1 MNMKTLH
8 RFGLSVFASLT
19 IAALSAC
26 GGGSKEAAKPADK
39 PVDAPATPAA
49 AAPAAK
55 LTGQV
60 NVYNWIEYIPEKYVA
75 NFTETVGPK
84 VNYDTFET
92 DEALNAKLIAGNSG
106 YDVVVPGA
114 AFAENQIKQGKF
126 MKLDKSKLP
135 NYKNLD
141 PALMAQI
148 AKMDPNNDY
157 LVPWAW
163 GFTGVGINEAKVKKA
178 LGDMPLPENPF
189 DLVFK
194 PEYTSKL
201 KSCGIFMLD
210 SPSEILPAALQY
222 LGKDASSNNVADY
235 TAALDMLKKVRGD
248 IRKFGDSSVV
258 NEIADGNLCVFLGWS
273 GDINMAAERSGNP
286 DIKVLLGHGG
296 IVFFDTMAITA
307 DAKNV
312 DQAYAWI
319 NYSLDPKNAATIT
332 NELGYASPNKAAL
345 DQGLID
351 KKFADNKTI
360 FLSADVLSQMAP
372 RRLPSDQA
380 AVRAMNDAFRQ
391 FKTGK

>member
-1 MNMKTLH
+1 MSMKTLH

-39 PVDAPATPAA
+39 PADGPAAA

-60 NVYNWIEYIPEKYVA
+60 NVFNWIEYIPEKYVA

-114 AFAENQIKQGKF
+114 AFAEVQIKQGKF
-126 MKLDKSKLP
+126 MKLDKTKLP

-148 AKMDPNNDY
+148 AKMDPNNEH
-157 LVPWAW
+157 LIPWAW

-235 TAALDMLKKVRGD
+235 TAALDLLKKVRGD
-248 IRKFGDSSVV
+248 VRKFGDSSVV

-319 NYSLDPKNAATIT
+319 NYALDPKNAATIT
-332 NELGYASPNKAAL
+332 NELGYANPNKASL
-345 DQGLID
+345 DGGLVD

-360 FLSADVLSQMAP
+360 FLSADVLQQMAP

-380 AVRAMNDAFRQ
+380 ALRAMNDVFRQ

>member
-1 MNMKTLH
+1 MTVL
-8 RFGLSVFASLT
+8 ASFT

-39 PVDAPATPAA
+39 PADAPAA

-60 NVYNWIEYIPEKYVA
+60 NVFNWVEYIPEKYTA
-75 NFTETVGPK
+75 NFTEAVGPK

-114 AFAENQIKQGKF
+114 AFAEVQIKQGKF

-178 LGDMPLPENPF
+178 LGDMPIPENPF

-222 LGKDASSNNVADY
+222 IGKDASSNNPADY
-235 TAALDMLKKVRGD
+235 AAALDMLKKVRGD
-248 IRKFGDSSVV
+248 VRKFGDSSVV

-319 NYSLDPKNAATIT
+319 NYALDPKNAATIT
-332 NELGYASPNKAAL
+332 NELGYATPNKVAVE
-345 DQGLID
+345 QGLVD

-380 AVRAMNDAFRQ
+380 ALRAMNDAFRQ

>member
-1 MNMKTLH
+1 MSMKTLH

-26 GGGSKEAAKPADK
+26 GGGSKDAAKPADK
-39 PVDAPATPAA
+39 PADAPAAA

-60 NVYNWIEYIPEKYVA
+60 NVFNWIEYIPEKYVA

-114 AFAENQIKQGKF
+114 AFAEVQIKQGKF
-126 MKLDKSKLP
+126 MKLDKTKLP

-148 AKMDPNNDY
+148 AKMDPNNEH
-157 LVPWAW
+157 LIPWAW

-178 LGDMPLPENPF
+178 LGDMPMPENPF

-235 TAALDMLKKVRGD
+235 TAALDLLKKVRGD
-248 IRKFGDSSVV
+248 VRKFGDSSVV

-319 NYSLDPKNAATIT
+319 NYALDPKNAATIT
-332 NELGYASPNKAAL
+332 NELGYANPNKASL
-345 DQGLID
+345 DGGLVD

-360 FLSADVLSQMAP
+360 FLSADVLNQMAP

-380 AVRAMNDAFRQ
+380 ALRAMNDVFRQ

>member
-1 MNMKTLH
+1 MKMNQLH
-8 RFGLSVFASLT
+8 RFGMTLLASVT

-39 PVDAPATPAA
+39 PADAPPAA
-49 AAPAAK
+49 VAPAAK

-60 NVYNWIEYIPEKYVA
+60 NVFNWVEYIPEKFA
-75 NFTETVGPK
+75 ATFTEQVGPK

-114 AFAENQIKQGKF
+114 AFAEVQIKQGKF
-126 MKLDKSKLP
+126 MKLDKAKLP

-178 LGDMPLPENPF
+178 LGDMPMPENPF

-210 SPSEILPAALQY
+210 SPSEVLPAALQY
-222 LGKDASSNNVADY
+222 LGKDASSNNTADY

-248 IRKFGDSSVV
+248 VRKFGDSSVV
-258 NEIADGNLCVFLGWS
+258 NEIADGNLCAFLAWS
-273 GDINMAAERSGNP
+273 GDVNMAAERSGNP

-319 NYSLDPKNAATIT
+319 NYALDPKNAAGIT
-332 NELGYASPNKAAL
+332 NELGYAIPNKAAVE
-345 DQGLID
+345 QGLVD

-360 FLSADVLSQMAP
+360 FLSAENLATMAP

-380 AVRAMNDAFRQ
+380 ALRAMNDVFRQ

>member
-1 MNMKTLH
+1 MSMKTLH

-26 GGGSKEAAKPADK
+26 GGGSKDAAKPADK
-39 PVDAPATPAA
+39 PADAPAAA

-60 NVYNWIEYIPEKYVA
+60 NVFNWIEYIPEKYVA

-114 AFAENQIKQGKF
+114 AFAEVQIKQGKF
-126 MKLDKSKLP
+126 MKLDKTKLP

-148 AKMDPNNDY
+148 AKMDPNNEH
-157 LVPWAW
+157 LIPWAW

-178 LGDMPLPENPF
+178 LGDMPMPENPF

-235 TAALDMLKKVRGD
+235 TAALDLLKKVRGD
-248 IRKFGDSSVV
+248 VRKFGDSSVV

-319 NYSLDPKNAATIT
+319 NYALDPKNAATIT
-332 NELGYASPNKAAL
+332 NELGYANPNKASL
-345 DQGLID
+345 DGGLVD

-360 FLSADVLSQMAP
+360 FLSADVLNQMAP

>member
-1 MNMKTLH
+1 MSMKTLH

-39 PVDAPATPAA
+39 PADAPPAA

-60 NVYNWIEYIPEKYVA
+60 NVFNWIEYIPEKYVA

-114 AFAENQIKQGKF
+114 AFAEVQIKQGKF
-126 MKLDKSKLP
+126 MKLDKTKLP

-148 AKMDPNNDY
+148 AKMDPNNEH
-157 LVPWAW
+157 LIPWAW

-178 LGDMPLPENPF
+178 LGDMPMPENPF

-235 TAALDMLKKVRGD
+235 TAALDLLKKVRGD
-248 IRKFGDSSVV
+248 VRKFGDSSVV

-319 NYSLDPKNAATIT
+319 NYALDPKNAATIT
-332 NELGYASPNKAAL
+332 NELGYANPNKASL
-345 DQGLID
+345 DGGLVD

-360 FLSADVLSQMAP
+360 FLSADVLNQMAP

-380 AVRAMNDAFRQ
+380 ALRAMNDVFRQ

>member
-1 MNMKTLH
+1 MSMNTLN
-8 RFGLSVFASLT
+8 RFGMTVLASFA

-26 GGGSKEAAKPADK
+26 GGGKDAAKSVDKPAD
-39 PVDAPATPAA
+39 APAA
-49 AAPAAK
+49 AVPTAK

-60 NVYNWIEYIPEKYVA
+60 NVFNWVEYIPEKYTA
-75 NFTETVGPK
+75 NFTEVIGPK

-106 YDVVVPGA
+106 YDVVVPGSSY
-114 AFAENQIKQGKF
+114 AEVQIKQGKF

-141 PALMAQI
+141 PALMAQV
-148 AKMDPNNDY
+148 AKIDPNNDY

-178 LGDMPLPENPF
+178 LGDMPMPENPF

-210 SPSEILPAALQY
+210 SPSEVLPAALQY
-222 LGKDASSNNVADY
+222 LGKDASSKNPADY
-235 TAALDMLKKVRGD
+235 AAALDMLKKVRGD
-248 IRKFGDSSVV
+248 VRKFGDSSVV

-296 IVFFDTMAITA
+296 IVFFDSMAIAA

-319 NYSLDPKNAATIT
+319 NYALDPKNAATIT

-345 DQGLID
+345 DQGLVD

-360 FLSADVLSQMAP
+360 FLSAEDMQKMAL
-372 RRLPSDQA
+372 RRLPSEQA
-380 AVRAMNDAFRQ
+380 AVRAMNDVFRQ

>member
-1 MNMKTLH
+1 MSMNTLN
-8 RFGLSVFASLT
+8 RFGMTVLASFT

-39 PVDAPATPAA
+39 PADAPAA

-60 NVYNWIEYIPEKYVA
+60 NVFNWVEYIPEKYTA
-75 NFTETVGPK
+75 NFTEAVGPK

-114 AFAENQIKQGKF
+114 AFAEVQIKQGKF

-135 NYKNLD
+135 NYKDLD

-178 LGDMPLPENPF
+178 LGDMPIPENPF

-222 LGKDASSNNVADY
+222 IGKDASSNNPADY
-235 TAALDMLKKVRGD
+235 AAALDMLKKVRGD
-248 IRKFGDSSVV
+248 VRKFGDSSVV

-319 NYSLDPKNAATIT
+319 NYALDPKNAATIT
-332 NELGYASPNKAAL
+332 NELGYATPNKVAVE
-345 DQGLID
+345 QGLVD

-360 FLSADVLSQMAP
+360 FLSADILSQMAP

-380 AVRAMNDAFRQ
+380 ALRAMNDAFRQ

>member
-1 MNMKTLH
+1 MSMNTLN
-8 RFGLSVFASLT
+8 RFGMTLLASFT

-39 PVDAPATPAA
+39 PADAPAA

-60 NVYNWIEYIPEKYVA
+60 NVFNWVEYIPEKYTA
-75 NFTETVGPK
+75 NFTEAVGPK

-114 AFAENQIKQGKF
+114 AFAEVQIKQGKF

-178 LGDMPLPENPF
+178 LGDMPIPENPF

-222 LGKDASSNNVADY
+222 IGKDASSNNPADY
-235 TAALDMLKKVRGD
+235 AAALDMLKKVRGD
-248 IRKFGDSSVV
+248 VRKFGESSVV

-319 NYSLDPKNAATIT
+319 NYALDPKNAATIT
-332 NELGYASPNKAAL
+332 NELGYATPNKVAVE
-345 DQGLID
+345 QGLVD

-360 FLSADVLSQMAP
+360 FLSADILSQMAP

-380 AVRAMNDAFRQ
+380 ALRAMNDAFRQ

>member
-1 MNMKTLH
+1 MTL
-8 RFGLSVFASLT
+8 LASFT

-39 PVDAPATPAA
+39 PADAPAA

-60 NVYNWIEYIPEKYVA
+60 NVFNWVEYIPEKYTA
-75 NFTETVGPK
+75 NFTEAVGPK

-114 AFAENQIKQGKF
+114 AFAEVQIKQGKF

-178 LGDMPLPENPF
+178 LGDMPIPENPF

-222 LGKDASSNNVADY
+222 IGKDASSNNPADY
-235 TAALDMLKKVRGD
+235 AAALDMLKKVRGD
-248 IRKFGDSSVV
+248 VRKFGDSSVV

-319 NYSLDPKNAATIT
+319 NYALDPKNAATIT
-332 NELGYASPNKAAL
+332 NELGYATPNKVAVE
-345 DQGLID
+345 QGLVD

-360 FLSADVLSQMAP
+360 FLSADILSQMAP

-380 AVRAMNDAFRQ
+380 ALRAMNDAFRQ